1 MYTVIVYRS
10 SFIKGTL
17 TMQRPRHVAR
27 LVASFILSATAS
39 RVVLAQVAP
48 APAYDLVIRGARVL
62 DGAGNPWINADVA
75 IRDGR
80 FVKIGVVAER
90 GRFELDAR
98 GKYLSPGWIDV
109 MDQSGSVLRRNPLA
123 ENKLMMGV
131 TTAIAGEGG
140 TPVGASA
147 IPQYFDQLE
156 RQGIS
161 INFGSYFSETQ
172 ARNAV
177 L

>member
-1 MYTVIVYRS
+1 RS
-10 SFIKGTL
+10 GDKEGPAAVRRFI
-17 TMQRPRHVAR
+17 
-27 LVASFILSATAS
+27 ASFILSATAA
-39 RVVLAQVAP
+39 RVILAQVAP
-48 APAYDLVIRGARVL
+48 VSPAYDLVIRGARVL
-62 DGAGNPWINADVA
+62 DGAGNPWINADVG

-90 GRFELDAR
+90 GRVELDAR

-177 L
+177 LGNT